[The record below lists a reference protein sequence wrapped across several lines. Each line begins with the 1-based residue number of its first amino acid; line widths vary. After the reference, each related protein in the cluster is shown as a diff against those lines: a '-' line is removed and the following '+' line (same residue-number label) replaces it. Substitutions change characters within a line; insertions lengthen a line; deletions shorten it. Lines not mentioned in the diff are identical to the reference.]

1 MTLKLNTCKQWCL
14 AISYLFSQLTQ
25 WNTSFRIKC
34 IIMATWQVCGRWCR
48 CVLAPILSITHHT
61 TALPHIFAIS
71 LLCVTVMR
79 VGRPEVFRDLFSSL
93 SPPLSSPYLLSLWI
107 YQNKGLSCICGTKYV
122 SSPLPD
128 GCWLPGLSFE
138 LLRWQIHLCYKLL
151 QGVDRQRE
159 KKRDRERSTYL

>member
-1 MTLKLNTCKQWCL
+1 
-14 AISYLFSQLTQ
+14 
-25 WNTSFRIKC
+25 
-34 IIMATWQVCGRWCR
+34 MAMWQVCGRWCR
-48 CVLAPILSITHHT
+48 CVLALVLFITHH
-61 TALPHIFAIS
+61 AAHIFAIS

-93 SPPLSSPYLLSLWI
+93 SPPLSTPYLSSLWI
-107 YQNKGLSCICGTKYV
+107 GQNKALSCICGTKYV

-159 KKRDRERSTYL
+159 REKKREREREINLTLIFHHRCEYGRWPGEVAGTEPLLRQRRRAQ